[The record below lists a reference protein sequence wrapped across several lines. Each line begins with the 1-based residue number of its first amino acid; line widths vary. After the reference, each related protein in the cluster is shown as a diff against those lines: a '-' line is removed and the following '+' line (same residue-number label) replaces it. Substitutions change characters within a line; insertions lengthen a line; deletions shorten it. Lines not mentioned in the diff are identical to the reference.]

1 MIRTLPERC
10 PGSAGSFR
18 NPGLRKKN
26 LSTFIGSPHFPIS
39 QPRSGFHLVPGG
51 LSERTTLECPFARF
65 VKTGM
70 TVLDIGAHHGLY
82 TLLASNRVGPQ
93 GRIFSFEPST
103 RERSALLQHIR
114 MNRCKNVTVE
124 VFAVGNENTD
134 AQLFVVEGA
143 QTGCNS
149 LRKPAPDVSGTLN
162 PLTVHVVKLDDW
174 LASRKIDC
182 VHFIKLDVEG
192 GELEVLKGAHS
203 LISGNPRPIILV
215 EVQDV
220 RTLPWGYKGVEI
232 IDYLKTKNYVWF
244 GLRSNGSV
252 EETNFAS
259 IEIEGN
265 FVACPVESLA
275 ALEPY
280 KT

>member
-1 MIRTLPERC
+1 M
-10 PGSAGSFR
+10 
-18 NPGLRKKN
+18 
-26 LSTFIGSPHFPIS
+26 PIC
-39 QPRSGFHLVPGG
+39 QGKFEEAEIAFVG
-51 LSERTTLECPFARF
+51 RF